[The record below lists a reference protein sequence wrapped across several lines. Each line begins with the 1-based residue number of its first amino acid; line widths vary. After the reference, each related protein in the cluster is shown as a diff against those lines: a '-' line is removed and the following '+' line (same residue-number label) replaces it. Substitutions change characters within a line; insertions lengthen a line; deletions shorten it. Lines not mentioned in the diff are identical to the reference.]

1 MSGLGIIL
9 QVGEDRLMGMFR
21 ALCGDYS
28 TVGKSY
34 GEDVLISGT
43 NYNQ

>member
-1 MSGLGIIL
+1 
-9 QVGEDRLMGMFR
+9 MGMFR

-28 TVGKSY
+28 SVGKSY